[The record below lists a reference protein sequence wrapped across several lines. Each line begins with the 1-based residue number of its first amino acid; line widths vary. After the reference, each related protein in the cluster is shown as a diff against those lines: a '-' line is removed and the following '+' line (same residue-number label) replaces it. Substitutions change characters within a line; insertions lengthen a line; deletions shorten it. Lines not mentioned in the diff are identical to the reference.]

1 MRAEIT
7 QAGLRDKAL
16 ILSPCLFIVNST
28 PQVTGV
34 CVCVN
39 LINVIFHF
47 FVTCGGCFAL
57 SLKSVSRFGVL
68 SVDSKAPLLSEPTA
82 AIVTG

>member
-7 QAGLRDKAL
+7 QTGFRDKAL
-16 ILSPCLFIVNST
+16 ILPPCLLIVNFA

-34 CVCVN
+34 CVN
-39 LINVIFHF
+39 LVSVISNF
-47 FVTCGGCFAL
+47 FMTCGGCFAL
-57 SLKSVSRFGVL
+57 SLKSVSRFRVL
-68 SVDSKAPLLSEPTA
+68 SVDVKAPLLTRQTA

>member
-34 CVCVN
+34 CVN
-39 LINVIFHF
+39 LVNVIFHF

-57 SLKSVSRFGVL
+57 SLQSVSRFGVL

>member
-7 QAGLRDKAL
+7 QAEFRDKAL
-16 ILSPCLFIVNST
+16 ILSPRLFIVNSA

-39 LINVIFHF
+39 LVSVISNF
-47 FVTCGGCFAL
+47 FMTCGGCFAL
-57 SLKSVSRFGVL
+57 SLKSVSRFRVL
-68 SVDSKAPLLSEPTA
+68 SVDVKAPLLTGQTA